1 MSNPQAVDWFRLLWD
16 LVQHGCGLSEISR
29 RTGIAHGTLRGY
41 LDGGHPNHWRGELLI
56 ALWIETTG
64 RLRADVHMADVV
76 LAPRVVTSRGIRAGS
91 DAGRELERVWR

>member
-1 MSNPQAVDWFRLLWD
+1 MKPQAVDWFRLLWD
-16 LVQHGCGLSEISR
+16 LAQRGCGLAEISR

-64 RLRADVHMADVV
+64 MGRPAVPMADVV
-76 LAPRVVTSRGIRAGS
+76 LAPRVVPGRDDMRRGC